1 MISKTLLVA
10 KREFL
15 TTVKSKGFLIGLFI
29 MPLLMLVLV
38 FLAPRILA
46 SRSPQVR
53 GDVAVVDPTGNV
65 FVPLRTALDP
75 TLIAARNAEGR
86 RRAVEQVAP
95 GWGGAAEQRDGPQVP
110 LLNLKEFP
118 ATTEKARSD
127 WLAQQGEG
135 SRHLALVAVHA
146 DAVQRDGTEFGGYDL
161 YVAAGLDDATEGV
174 IHEGLRQALVS
185 ARLKQSGLD
194 PASVETSM
202 RVTRPNTVVVAANGQ
217 QQERRGFN
225 RALPF
230 IMGILLF
237 MGVMMGGQT
246 LMTSTI
252 EEKSSR
258 VVEVLLAAVSPLELM
273 WGKLI
278 GQLGIGLLMMSVYVG
293 LGMLALFQF
302 AMIGLL
308 DPMLVVYLLLFFL
321 ISYLVYGSIMMA
333 IGAAV
338 NQMADAQS
346 LMGPVMMLLV
356 APYVL
361 TPFIGQAPNSA
372 FSTAVSFI
380 PPVNSFAMLAR
391 LASSSPPP
399 VWQVLLSMLVGIAA
413 AATAVW
419 FASKIFKIGLLM
431 HGKPPS
437 FATLIRWAK
446 MA

>member
-46 SRSPQVR
+46 SRSPQIK

-65 FVPLRTALDP
+65 FAPLRTALDP
-75 TLIAARNAEGR
+75 VTIARRNAEGR
-86 RRAVEQVAP
+86 RRTVEQVAP
-95 GWGGAAEQRDGPQVP
+95 GWGGAAAQSDGPQVP
-110 LLNLKEFP
+110 LLNLQEISAK
-118 ATTEKARSD
+118 TEKDRSD
-127 WLAQQGEG
+127 WLALQSKET
-135 SRHLALVAVHA
+135 RHLAVVTVHP
-146 DAVQRDGTEFGGYDL
+146 DAVQREGAEFGGYDL

-372 FSTAVSFI
+372 FSTVVSFV

-399 VWQVLLSMLVGIAA
+399 VWQVLLSMLVGIGAA
-413 AATAVW
+413 AMAVW

-437 FATLIRWAK
+437 FATLIRWAR